1 MPMMCGASTV
11 ETGPKNKG
19 GELLEPPILTT
30 PQRFNAWSPPG
41 SGVRLEGTK
50 KSTIQGRPISW
61 VGLYICSEVTIRFYV
76 PIIERINDCLKMLL

>member
-1 MPMMCGASTV
+1 MMCGASTV

-41 SGVRLEGTK
+41 SGVRLEGVK
-50 KSTIQGRPISW
+50 KSTHPS
-61 VGLYICSEVTIRFYV
+61 VH
-76 PIIERINDCLKMLL
+76 